1 MIKGIQKSMIWVQTP
16 KSDCFEEAYFVVRK
30 ELGADRQRGNEMLRE
45 ANRILAEHEEMK
57 QTERDVGGRKRERWL
72 SGDAF
77 VDAVRM
83 DRIGFAKY
91 LTKKRSCAIINM
103 IFILCFLRRA
113 YGERD
118 CMLVGEDFVC
128 FLAYSVVRSHTM

>member
-72 SGDAF
+72 LFFGGAFSGGFLVTLLWMLCAW
-77 VDAVRM
+77 
-83 DRIGFAKY
+83 IG
-91 LTKKRSCAIINM
+91 
-103 IFILCFLRRA
+103 
-113 YGERD
+113 
-118 CMLVGEDFVC
+118 
-128 FLAYSVVRSHTM
+128 